1 MSGDGGA
8 KAVADYTI
16 PAVGAQLR
24 LAYAIAADGSIR
36 IGETMTADPARKDVA
51 DLMRFGMAFRDPRHV
66 RRWEYWPGCGPMENY
81 ADRSSAAFVGRYAQR
96 VADQFHPK
104 YASPQESGDTRRCAL
119 GGG

>member
-1 MSGDGGA
+1 MWAGAEPELVNFTLTSGDGGA

-51 DLMRFGMAFRDPRHV
+51 DLMRFGMAFETPGMFDAVGMLPAAA
-66 RRWEYWPGCGPMENY
+66 RWRTTPT
-81 ADRSSAAFVGRYAQR
+81 GRVQ
-96 VADQFHPK
+96 H
-104 YASPQESGDTRRCAL
+104 S
-119 GGG
+119 